1 MKLRRVVTG
10 FDAEGKSEV
19 SSDETMAEMD
29 IPGGMKISA
38 IWAYEEKVGFAT
50 PNRLARGYDAGFNGD
65 DMRVNWGVSDLAP
78 GQVLPMHGTQTVD
91 LITVLEGEVTCVLD
105 SGVVITLKPHDVML
119 QRGPV
124 HQWENRGTT
133 RCAWTFAALGRLD
146 D

>member
-10 FDAEGKSEV
+10 FDASGKAVV
-19 SSDETMAEMD
+19 SSDEVVPELD

-38 IWAYEEKVGFAT
+38 LWAYEDKVGFAT
-50 PNRLARGYDAGFNGD
+50 PNRLAQGYGPDFHGD
-65 DMRVNWGVSDLAP
+65 DTRLNWGVSDLAP

-105 SGVVITLKPHDVML
+105 SGVVITLRPHDVML

-133 RCAWTFAALGRLD
+133 RCVWSFAALGRLD
-146 D
+146 G